1 MRRRA
6 APPAR
11 SYCEPLPQPR
21 HEAFIIQGGVN
32 YDVLVWPN
40 GDPSAARKV
49 LAQVMSYEYLWQ
61 TLREKGGAYGAG
73 MLNRPAYEL
82 FYTYRDPHA
91 AGTYRRYA
99 EGPAAVAGIDFTPEA
114 LSECIVGTVAQ
125 VDPPRKP
132 RQQALEADRR
142 YFCGVTAEM
151 AAADRAALCGVTG
164 PWLNAE
170 AAALADKIARG
181 VRCTFGSREAIE
193 RAKDLFDTVEVLG

>member
-1 MRRRA
+1 MLSYNLDIDERSTWLRTTPGEHELA
-6 APPAR
+6 QPFFCTEQGEFFAR
-11 SYCEPLPQPR
+11 SGFFTER
-21 HEAFIIQGGVN
+21 S
-32 YDVLVWPN
+32 DK
-40 GDPSAARKV
+40 DS
-49 LAQVMSYEYLWQ
+49 
-61 TLREKGGAYGAG
+61 
-73 MLNRPAYEL
+73 YEL

-142 YFCGVTAEM
+142 YFCCVTAEM

-181 VRCTFGSREAIE
+181 IRCTFGSREPIE